1 MADEKS
7 ENQSFVH
14 GAGFVVRQVVTPRA
28 VLMDDTELLRQL
40 FSTARASL
48 NLQTENF
55 KLQFLQFWS
64 QEMEKR
70 RYSDP

>member
-1 MADEKS
+1 
-7 ENQSFVH
+7 
-14 GAGFVVRQVVTPRA
+14 
-28 VLMDDTELLRQL
+28 MDDTELLRQL